1 MQDRESGQSPF
12 ASSCRRFPTELVSYG
27 LIEMAVTY
35 NEIKYSMP
43 VLAGALLEVAD
54 VGFEVG
60 FVEVEVTSVVDGF
73 AEVVE
78 VLDDEVLDSEVLDGE
93 VVAELVVDVWTGRHW
108 PVHRQQ
114 RKLCL

>member
-1 MQDRESGQSPF
+1 
-12 ASSCRRFPTELVSYG
+12 
-27 LIEMAVTY
+27 MAVTY

-43 VLAGALLEVAD
+43 VLTGAVLEVAD

-73 AEVVE
+73 TKVVE
-78 VLDDEVLDSEVLDGE
+78 VLDDEVLDGE
-93 VVAELVVDVWTGRHW
+93 VVAELVVDVSTGRHW

-114 RKLCL
+114 RRLCL